1 MDAINK
7 DERLTEVGREFASVL
22 RKEYY
27 NWSAEQL
34 INKALALQGLL
45 ARYLDEELSK
55 LLSPQSVEEIM
66 EKLKLLISPEF
77 STLSQEQQDL
87 YSALFES
94 DIAAENA
101 MEIVQSKPADAALLA
116 KAFNGT
122 LTVDDL
128 R

>member
-77 STLSQEQQDL
+77 STLSQERQDL
-87 YSALFES
+87 Y
-94 DIAAENA
+94 N
-101 MEIVQSKPADAALLA
+101 ALLESNVQPDNA
-116 KAFNGT
+116 LEIARLENVDTTLLTKAFNGT